1 MYVCPRACHHG
12 LFVSVCDKCVC
23 VWRERPCALCNTS
36 VCVREREKERE
47 EKEEEKG
54 VKIRAPRSR
63 SYMETTLVGLGD
75 MHI

>member
-1 MYVCPRACHHG
+1 MRKSA
-12 LFVSVCDKCVC
+12 
-23 VWRERPCALCNTS
+23 CALCNTS

-47 EKEEEKG
+47 EEEEKG

-63 SYMETTLVGLGD
+63 SYMETSLVGLGD

>member
-1 MYVCPRACHHG
+1 M
-12 LFVSVCDKCVC
+12 
-23 VWRERPCALCNTS
+23 CNTS

-54 VKIRAPRSR
+54 VKIRAPRAR
-63 SYMETTLVGLGD
+63 SYMETSLVGLGD

>member
-1 MYVCPRACHHG
+1 M
-12 LFVSVCDKCVC
+12 SVCVRKSA
-23 VWRERPCALCNTS
+23 CALCNTS

-54 VKIRAPRSR
+54 VKIRAPRAC
-63 SYMETTLVGLGD
+63 SYMETSLVGLGD

>member
-1 MYVCPRACHHG
+1 MRKSA
-12 LFVSVCDKCVC
+12 
-23 VWRERPCALCNTS
+23 CALCNSS

-54 VKIRAPRSR
+54 VKIRAPRAC